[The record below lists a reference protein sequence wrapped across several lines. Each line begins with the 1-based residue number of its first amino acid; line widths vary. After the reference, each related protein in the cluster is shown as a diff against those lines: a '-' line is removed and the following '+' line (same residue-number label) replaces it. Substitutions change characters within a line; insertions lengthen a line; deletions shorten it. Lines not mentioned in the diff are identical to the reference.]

1 MTRREFI
8 HTSVAGSSGLLIG
21 ASGLLTSSRAT
32 GANDRLSIGI
42 VGPGPRGRSLMAEL
56 HKVSESSNAEITAV
70 CDIWTMNLERG
81 AKLVQDWWGRQPRKF
96 RRFEDMLALEDL
108 DGVIIATADFQH
120 AKMLAQALK
129 ARKDVYCEKPMANDL
144 ADAHAV
150 LDAFEKSDRIV
161 QIGTQRRSEGK
172 WAAAAAK
179 VAEGVLG
186 KISKVDA
193 EWNYFG
199 PRWKRDD
206 VGEIREQDT
215 DWRRFLMGKK
225 FRPWDP
231 HQYMEWRLYRDFSS
245 GIPDQ
250 WMSHFIDVVHWI
262 TGEQYPVSAVAHG
275 GVYVWKD
282 GRENADTFHALL
294 EYPKGFLVSYS
305 TKFGNSSGDKMRIYG
320 TNGTLDCTVWKIT
333 GEGGGGAG
341 KMKDEIV
348 ITGTDESHVKNWL
361 DCMRSRKQPNADVRA
376 GYSHSIATIMA
387 TQALHSGRKV
397 VYDAV
402 RKEIKES

>member
-1 MTRREFI
+1 
-8 HTSVAGSSGLLIG
+8 
-21 ASGLLTSSRAT
+21 
-32 GANDRLSIGI
+32 
-42 VGPGPRGRSLMAEL
+42 MAEL

-120 AKMLAQALK
+120 AKMLVQALK
-129 ARKDVYCEKPMANDL
+129 AGKDVYCEKPMANDL
-144 ADAHAV
+144 ADARAV

-172 WAAAAAK
+172 WATAAAK